1 MKEAEWMKKVLE
13 EQKRLENMREKEY
26 DLLFSEEAEMM
37 WRKRQADWEREQ
49 KARDKL
55 MTDVIQGLKQQVF
68 LYFIFYIPKLSS

>member
-1 MKEAEWMKKVLE
+1 MKKVLE